1 MDHAMIE
8 VFTANTPN
16 GIKVPIALEEL
27 GVPYD
32 LRKIALGSADL
43 RSAEYLRINPNAK
56 IPAIRHLNGSD
67 APVTV
72 FESGAILLYLASKT
86 GKLLPK
92 SDRAKFKTLEW
103 LMFQMGGFGPM
114 LGQNH
119 HFRLYAPQKIDYA
132 IERYTNE
139 AKRLYGVLDQR
150 LEKNKYI
157 VGNEYT
163 IADMAIFPWT
173 RRWDKQG
180 MDLADYPHFK
190 RWFEMIGK
198 RPAVK
203 RAVEILTNLRKPEMD
218 KKDKEQLF
226 GASQYKRRKS

>member
-1 MDHAMIE
+1 
-8 VFTANTPN
+8 
-16 GIKVPIALEEL
+16 
-27 GVPYD
+27 
-32 LRKIALGSADL
+32 
-43 RSAEYLRINPNAK
+43 
-56 IPAIRHLNGSD
+56 
-67 APVTV
+67 
-72 FESGAILLYLASKT
+72 LLYLENKT
-86 GKLLPK
+86 GRFMTKPIRGK
-92 SDRAKFKTLEW
+92 YETLEW
-103 LMFQMGGFGPM
+103 LMFQMGGLGPM

-119 HFRLYAPQKIDYA
+119 HFRLYAPEQVDYA
-132 IERYTNE
+132 IKRYTNE